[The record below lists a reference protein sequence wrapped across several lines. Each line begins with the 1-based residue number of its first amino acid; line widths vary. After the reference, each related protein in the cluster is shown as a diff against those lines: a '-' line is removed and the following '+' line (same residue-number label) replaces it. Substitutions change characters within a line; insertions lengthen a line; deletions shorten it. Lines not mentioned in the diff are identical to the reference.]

1 MTVGQNFEI
10 HALLYFAGAI
20 VGPDSRLAKFGAL
33 VANDT
38 QIRDLCEQLLVCKD
52 DAQCVMLVTRLRL
65 LLHEHLQDLRNKFM
79 VHAATVSEIEKAS

>member
-1 MTVGQNFEI
+1 MLCCILQVRWQDQTPGWRSSGGV
-10 HALLYFAGAI
+10 
-20 VGPDSRLAKFGAL
+20 

>member
-1 MTVGQNFEI
+1 MTVGQNLEI
-10 HALLYFAGAI
+10 HASLYFAGTI
-20 VGPDSRLAKFGAL
+20 VGTDCGVAKFERI

-65 LLHEHLQDLRNKFM
+65 LLHEHLQDLRSKLM

>member
-1 MTVGQNFEI
+1 M
-10 HALLYFAGAI
+10 
-20 VGPDSRLAKFGAL
+20 VGPHCRLAKFGGL

-52 DAQCVMLVTRLRL
+52 DAQSVVLVAQLRL
-65 LLHEHLQDLRNKFM
+65 LLHEHLQDLRNKLM